1 MIIGGQ
7 TFTAVRTNHALC
19 RQQQRGIPTAVID
32 ALLDFGERRAAGD
45 GAESVYF
52 TKRSWR
58 RFSTYAGAAITG
70 YERYRNCYLIEGR
83 DGEVITTAF
92 RH

>member
-1 MIIGGQ
+1 MITDSQ
-7 TFTAVRTNHALC
+7 AFASVRTRHAMC
-19 RQQQRGIPTAVID
+19 RQQQRAIPTAVID
-32 ALLDFGERRAAGD
+32 ALLDFGDRRPAAN
-45 GAESVYF
+45 GAASVFF

-58 RFSTYAGAAITG
+58 RFSTYVGTAIAG

-83 DGEVITTAF
+83 DGAVVTAAF